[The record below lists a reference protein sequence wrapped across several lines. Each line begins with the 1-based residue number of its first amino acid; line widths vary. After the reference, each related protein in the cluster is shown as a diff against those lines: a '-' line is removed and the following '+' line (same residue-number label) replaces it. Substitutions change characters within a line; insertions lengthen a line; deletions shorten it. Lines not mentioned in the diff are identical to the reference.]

1 MKITNTFFK
10 KKVHFKV
17 ITIKKKDRIN
27 ENFVK
32 KMFNSRIVNSSDIS
46 QLFEQITLEK
56 TTRYLE

>member
-1 MKITNTFFK
+1 MKITNSFLK

-17 ITIKKKDRIN
+17 ISIKKKDRIN

-32 KMFNSRIVNSSDIS
+32 KMFNSGIVNSQNIS

-56 TTRYLE
+56 STRCLE

>member
-1 MKITNTFFK
+1 MKITNTFLK

-17 ITIKKKDRIN
+17 ISIKKKDRN
-27 ENFVK
+27 NKNFVK

-56 TTRYLE
+56 NNETS

>member
-17 ITIKKKDRIN
+17 ISIKKKDRN
-27 ENFVK
+27 NKNFVK
-32 KMFNSRIVNSSDIS
+32 KMFDSKIINSSDIS

-56 TTRYLE
+56 NKEED

>member
-17 ITIKKKDRIN
+17 ISIKKKDRN
-27 ENFVK
+27 NKNFVK
-32 KMFNSRIVNSSDIS
+32 KMFDSKIINSSDIS

-56 TTRYLE
+56 NNKET

>member
-17 ITIKKKDRIN
+17 ISIKKKDRN
-27 ENFVK
+27 NKNFVK
-32 KMFNSRIVNSSDIS
+32 KMFDSKIINSSDIS

-56 TTRYLE
+56 NNKES